1 MVSSERYKILKLLQK
16 NTKIT
21 RYLVFDEIDKCKKV
35 ISETKK
41 KLNSEDMIKD
51 TLKIDYPGLPRI
63 TDIFISGE
71 NHCTVCEYVEG
82 ESVFDYINEKGVLD
96 IYESLDIFLK
106 IL

>member
-1 MVSSERYKILKLLQK
+1 MTKSTNVKLLVKQ
-16 NTKIT
+16 
-21 RYLVFDEIDKCKKV
+21 
-35 ISETKK
+35 K

-82 ESVFDYINEKGVLD
+82 ESVFDYINEKE
-96 IYESLDIFLK
+96 YWIFMNL
-106 IL
+106 